1 MAWETRGN
9 GQKYFYL
16 SEKLP
21 GGRVRKHYLGNGFR
35 AEIEAMRLE
44 KVHADRA
51 KLKHEIATFQEAEA
65 TAEAHFRMV
74 DDLVSAIFVIA
85 GYHNTRYRGWRRIK
99 MIESEALEVQV
110 DQPVKLDQPVEV
122 NMERFSELVKAAKA
136 GDRTVVPELRGI
148 LEVHPALRE
157 FEGNLS
163 AITLNAWCHAMTG
176 EDQYLNTCIAMD
188 INRLR
193 RELLSGGHGSAIES
207 LVVEQVLMSYVQINN
222 MDGKDATT
230 AATNVQV
237 AELRMRRHEAAS
249 KRHLKS
255 LELLSKLRTI
265 PLPVVS
271 VENLTVVQA
280 KAEEAE
286 PDQTIVIGQKLH
298 NRLEHAFE
306 NAGWN

>member
-1 MAWETRGN
+1 MAWVIREN
-9 GQKYFYL
+9 GRRYFYL
-16 SEKLP
+16 SEKMP
-21 GGRVRKHYLGNGFR
+21 DGRVRKHYLGNGFR

-85 GYHNTRYRGWRRIK
+85 GYHNIRYRGWRRIK
-99 MIESEALEVQV
+99 MIESEALGVQV
-110 DQPVKLDQPVEV
+110 DQPVKLEQPVEV
-122 NMERFSELVKAAKA
+122 DMERFSELVKTAKA

-148 LEVHPALRE
+148 LEAHPALRE
-157 FEGNLS
+157 LDGNLS

-193 RELLSGGHGSAIES
+193 CELLSGGNGSAIES
-207 LVVEQVLMSYVQINN
+207 LVVEQVLMSYVQINS
-222 MDGKDATT
+222 MDGKEATT

-265 PLPVVS
+265 PLPVVA

-286 PDQTIVIGQKLH
+286 PDQTIVIGQTLH

>member
-51 KLKHEIATFQEAEA
+51 NLKHEIASFQEAEA

-74 DDLVSAIFVIA
+74 DELVSAIFVIA

-122 NMERFSELVKAAKA
+122 DMERFSELVKAAKS
-136 GDRTVVPELRGI
+136 GDRTVVPELRRI
-148 LEVHPALRE
+148 LEAHPALRE
-157 FEGNLS
+157 LDAESNDMVVIDVTSVLENSDGSPLRYAQGKS
-163 AITLNAWCHAMTG
+163 GSRT
-176 EDQYLNTCIAMD
+176 
-188 INRLR
+188 RLR
-193 RELLSGGHGSAIES
+193 EKDGTHLTQVGAQIYATAVLKELGL
-207 LVVEQVLMSYVQINN
+207 
-222 MDGKDATT
+222 
-230 AATNVQV
+230 
-237 AELRMRRHEAAS
+237 
-249 KRHLKS
+249 
-255 LELLSKLRTI
+255 
-265 PLPVVS
+265 
-271 VENLTVVQA
+271 
-280 KAEEAE
+280 
-286 PDQTIVIGQKLH
+286 
-298 NRLEHAFE
+298 
-306 NAGWN
+306 